1 MSVTSEKMTRRA
13 VIGLLNVAISAEYH
27 SFVGHALGSNP
38 YVKPEWESDLGLLE
52 EIRDEEN
59 ALTRALLLQLG
70 RYRAG
75 PTLRA
80 FRLWKEDLNFLSLEW
95 LVIRAAEEAEGEV
108 ARVEGL
114 VARLPDDD
122 VELAAT
128 FESLLLAKR
137 DHAERLA
144 PAAKKR
150 AAERDARRATHR
162 AVTAV
167 KVKGLG
173 AAGAGAAAAAAPA
186 PAKKAGGP
194 PAPKLP
200 GGFKLPPSAP
210 KPPGPPKPPAPPLPG
225 GVKLPPSP
233 PQPPASAA
241 PAPPAGSGKWPPLPP
256 GFQLP
261 PRR

>member
-1 MSVTSEKMTRRA
+1 MSATSEKMTRRG
-13 VIGLLNVAISAEYH
+13 IIDLLNAAISAEYH

-38 YVKPEWESDLGLLE
+38 YVKSEWEGDLQLLE
-52 EIRDEEN
+52 DIRDEEN
-59 ALTRALLLQLG
+59 ALTRALLVQLG

-80 FRLWKEDLNFLSLEW
+80 FRLWKEDLNYLSLEW

-108 ARVEGL
+108 ARVEAL

-137 DHAERLA
+137 DHAKRLA
-144 PAAKKR
+144 PAAKSR
-150 AAERDARRATHR
+150 AAGRDARRATHR

-173 AAGAGAAAAAAPA
+173 APAAAPSAA
-186 PAKKAGGP
+186 PAKRAGGP

-210 KPPGPPKPPAPPLPG
+210 KPPAPPLPG
-225 GVKLPPSP
+225 GASLPSAPPSP
-233 PQPPASAA
+233 PPAQAAPPTASAST
-241 PAPPAGSGKWPPLPP
+241 GTWPPLPP